1 MEWVPVVRSQG
12 ATYTVWD
19 HNSNPRN
26 HLVWGFFFFI
36 FFFQFSFQRT
46 SSIFQQV
53 AVNRGL
59 NTELESVQCYLFY
72 FFFTHA
78 EMLYQ
83 RRPGCKKKNHTW
95 KCWDYGSFKNVVWR
109 QPVIGG
115 GYRKWTRFATLEL
128 VGPVWRLFLLIAWSA
143 SDGKILFR

>member
-1 MEWVPVVRSQG
+1 MGPCREVTRGDLHGLGPQLEPQKTTLSGV
-12 ATYTVWD
+12 
-19 HNSNPRN
+19 
-26 HLVWGFFFFI
+26 FFFFI
-36 FFFQFSFQRT
+36 FFFQFSFQRA

-83 RRPGCKKKNHTW
+83 RRPGCKKKKPHV
-95 KCWDYGSFKNVVWR
+95 KM
-109 QPVIGG
+109 
-115 GYRKWTRFATLEL
+115 L
-128 VGPVWRLFLLIAWSA
+128 RLWVL
-143 SDGKILFR
+143 